1 MGEAFSRLVEKLA
14 DMVADEQQIIT
25 RTENVCSL
33 MKTMKLTKEQALDA
47 LLVRSDER
55 KIIEERLRRLEN
67 GNVHNN

>member
-47 LLVRSDER
+47 LLVRGDER